1 MIRTRRANNQ
11 MNNTTMVVLCCISFV
26 TVWYKYGTQNG
37 VYFGYTA
44 TEMIT
49 IKITKLDNREVI
61 VTVKFNNQIKAL
73 IDQHRFEWQST
84 MTLNYELI
92 YGTVIGNSFK
102 FRPSFGISGDS
113 LEILCI
119 GDTETML
126 FIWKLIAEN
135 YKIPFRFLE
144 SIKFNLK
151 DSRVSHSSSFSK
163 FESPC
168 IICWDSEGFFES
180 LKYNSKYRTFL
191 NSSKFEVREPI
202 QNTLDFSNSN
212 SFVTKLWALDA
223 LNSNP
228 RLETEIVLKSFQD
241 SERPRF
247 QSEVQLKIQKCSDS
261 FARKWHRASAETNK
275 ERTKEK
281 KEERERDMGIE
292 VERQKEWPYFWEG
305 YSDGM
310 TLHQTVLPRAAWLDA
325 GRNANLRNSC
335 SSRTPPPQKSD
346 REEAEGR
353 K

>member
-135 YKIPFRFLE
+135 YKSDSWSPSSLIWKILE
-144 SIKFNLK
+144 WAILLHSQSLKALVLYAGILK
-151 DSRVSHSSSFSK
+151 DSLSLWNIIPNIELSSILQNLRS
-163 FESPC
+163 ESPFK
-168 IICWDSEGFFES
+168 ILWTSQT
-180 LKYNSKYRTFL
+180 RTL
-191 NSSKFEVREPI
+191 S
-202 QNTLDFSNSN
+202 
-212 SFVTKLWALDA
+212 
-223 LNSNP
+223 
-228 RLETEIVLKSFQD
+228 
-241 SERPRF
+241 
-247 QSEVQLKIQKCSDS
+247 
-261 FARKWHRASAETNK
+261 
-275 ERTKEK
+275 
-281 KEERERDMGIE
+281 
-292 VERQKEWPYFWEG
+292 
-305 YSDGM
+305 
-310 TLHQTVLPRAAWLDA
+310 
-325 GRNANLRNSC
+325 
-335 SSRTPPPQKSD
+335 
-346 REEAEGR
+346 
-353 K
+353 